1 MTLSVLLILH
11 FSREGLSAFLEPLQ
25 MRGVIAGWGIATYSV
40 ATIRKIWKGSP
51 RRSPVW

>member
-1 MTLSVLLILH
+1 MTLSVLLTLH
-11 FSREGLSAFLEPLQ
+11 FSRKGLSAFLEPQQ

-40 ATIRKIWKGSP
+40 AIIRKAWEGSS